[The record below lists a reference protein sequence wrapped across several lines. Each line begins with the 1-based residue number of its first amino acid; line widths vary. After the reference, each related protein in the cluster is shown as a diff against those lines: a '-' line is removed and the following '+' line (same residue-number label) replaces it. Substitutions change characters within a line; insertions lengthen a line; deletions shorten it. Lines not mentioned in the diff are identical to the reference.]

1 MTSRPSKKF
10 HEMLLAFSQTELI
23 EERHKLE
30 GSLWDEFGAEYAVF
44 VLDMSG
50 FSLLTRK
57 YGIVHYL
64 SMVRRM
70 QLTTGPI
77 VKSAGGFMIKYEA
90 DNCFAVFPDPLSAV
104 NAAIAMQHAFS
115 AENLL
120 TSEDLDIHISCGIDY
135 GKILII
141 GHEDCFGDPVN
152 RASKMGEDLAVAGEI
167 LVTKEAMQMIPAGA
181 GIKTRE
187 MNVSISGIT
196 IPAYLIEYRNEAK
209 PAD

>member
-1 MTSRPSKKF
+1 MSAAFRDGALLPVHRGTMTSRPSKKF

-90 DNCFAVFPDPLSAV
+90 DNCFAVFHDPL
-104 NAAIAMQHAFS
+104 
-115 AENLL
+115 
-120 TSEDLDIHISCGIDY
+120 
-135 GKILII
+135 
-141 GHEDCFGDPVN
+141 
-152 RASKMGEDLAVAGEI
+152 
-167 LVTKEAMQMIPAGA
+167 
-181 GIKTRE
+181 
-187 MNVSISGIT
+187 
-196 IPAYLIEYRNEAK
+196 
-209 PAD
+209 

>member
-1 MTSRPSKKF
+1 
-10 HEMLLAFSQTELI
+10 MLLSFSLS
-23 EERHKLE
+23 EEIDARQKLE
-30 GSLWDEFGAEYAVF
+30 ASLWDEFGAEYAVF

-70 QLTTGPI
+70 QMTTEPI
-77 VKSAGGFMIKYEA
+77 VKSYGGFMIKYEA
-90 DNCFAVFPDPLSAV
+90 DNCFAVFPEPLSAV
-104 NAAIAMQHAFS
+104 RAAIAMQHAFR

-120 TSEDLDIHISCGIDY
+120 TSEDQDIHISCGIDY
-135 GKILII
+135 GKILVV

-167 LVTKEAMQMIPAGA
+167 LVTREAMEMIPATS
-181 GIKTRE
+181 GIKARE

-196 IPAYLIEYRNEAK
+196 IPAYLIEYRNEAT
-209 PAD
+209 PSS